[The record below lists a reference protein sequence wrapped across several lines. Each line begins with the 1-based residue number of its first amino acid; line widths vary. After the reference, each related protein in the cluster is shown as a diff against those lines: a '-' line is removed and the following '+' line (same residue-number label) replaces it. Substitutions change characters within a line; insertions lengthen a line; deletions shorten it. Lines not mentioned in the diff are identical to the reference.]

1 MVKVKKI
8 LGDDIFG
15 LWHVKQI
22 IISNDGK
29 RFSFAPDNERFSSK
43 EEAELHAHHRARHF
57 IQRNLGFL
65 SGDTAS
71 EGRRWSRETVG
82 GVLAKMRGFLNK
94 LS

>member
-29 RFSFAPDNERFSSK
+29 RVSFAPDNERFSSK
-43 EEAELHAHHRARHF
+43 EEAELHAHHRAQHF
-57 IQRNLGFL
+57 IQRKLAFL
-65 SGDTAS
+65 SDDRATKGC
-71 EGRRWSRETVG
+71 RWSQEIVG
-82 GVLAKMRGFLNK
+82 SALAKMRSFLSK